1 VAAPDP
7 LLTRSFNVAFAAN
20 LLHGLSFFL
29 FIHLPS
35 YLTDLG
41 ADEAEIGWIIG
52 VTAIA
57 GIAIRP
63 WLGRTMDTKG
73 RRPVALAGGAL
84 NAGVALLYLTVS
96 SLGPWL
102 YVVRIL
108 HGFAIGSVFTSLFTY
123 GADVVPVRRRTEG
136 LAMFGVS
143 GLLPIALGGLIGDLV
158 LSGSDFDS
166 LFVTASACAFLG
178 FLMTVPLREVAELLG
193 PDVAHGGFTKAVTQ
207 RVLLPIW
214 AVTAAFAI
222 ALAGY
227 FTFLRTFVDET
238 GIGSVGLFFAC
249 YAGTAIALR
258 LGAAWLPDRV
268 GRKRVL
274 FPAFGALVA
283 GFMVLASADASIDIA
298 IAGVLCGGGHG
309 YAFPI
314 LMGFTV
320 DRAGVAALGSAV
332 AFYTALFDVGT
343 LIGGPALGAIIE
355 AVGYSAMYFS
365 AGMFLAAAAAVFAFW
380 DRTIEADLAAQARAS
395 TTGTDSAVTQRGA

>member
-1 VAAPDP
+1 MAAPDP
-7 LLTRSFNVAFAAN
+7 LLTRSFNIAFAAN
-20 LLHGLSFFL
+20 FLHGLSFFL

-41 ADEAEIGWIIG
+41 ADEAEIGLIIG
-52 VTAIA
+52 VSAVA
-57 GIAIRP
+57 GIVIRP
-63 WLGRTMDTKG
+63 WLGKTMDTRG
-73 RRPVALAGGAL
+73 RRPIALAGGAL

-96 SLGPWL
+96 NLGPWL
-102 YVVRIL
+102 YVIRIL

-123 GADVVPVRRRTEG
+123 GADVVPIRRRTEG

-143 GLLPIALGGLIGDLV
+143 GLLPIALGGLIGDFV
-158 LSGSDFDS
+158 LAGSDFTA
-166 LFVTASACAFLG
+166 LFITAAIFGLLG
-178 FLMTVPLREVAELLG
+178 FLMTTPLREVAVLLG
-193 PDVAHGGFTKAVTQ
+193 PGVAHGGFTKAVTQ

-249 YAGTAIALR
+249 YAATAIALR

-283 GFMVLASADASIDIA
+283 GFMVLAAADATIDIA
-298 IAGVLCGGGHG
+298 VAGVLCGAGHG

-320 DRAGVAALGSAV
+320 DRAGTAALGSAV

-343 LIGGPALGAIIE
+343 LVGGPALGAIIE
-355 AVGYSAMYFS
+355 AVGYPTMYFS
-365 AGMFLAAAAAVFAFW
+365 AGVFLASAAVGFAVWDRSVEAGIAAAA
-380 DRTIEADLAAQARAS
+380 EAHAAGGS
-395 TTGTDSAVTQRGA
+395 SAVARRKA